1 MTDNAPVFRPLDRD
15 RDVEVRER
23 NLPHWFQAASAIFVT
38 FRTEDSLPK
47 EVILRMQRELEDWL
61 RNRNLPAELAMSA
74 VTEKRVDHSH
84 LLNSLDPAART
95 KFRRLVNRLFHGSLD
110 ECHGK
115 CVLRQSSIAQIVAN
129 AIRHDNGVK
138 FDLDRFVIMPNHV
151 HATVQFRSGFNL
163 SIVGQSWMRYTA
175 RQINVKIGSSGAF
188 WQAEPFDHI
197 LRSAEQFVWTQ
208 EYIAQ
213 NAPNANLREGEFLLW
228 IRGEGRGMSET
239 EQCSKRE

>member
-138 FDLDRFVIMPNHV
+138 FDLDRFVIMPNLITYF
-151 HATVQFRSGFNL
+151 ARQNNL
-163 SIVGQSWMRYTA
+163 SGRRSTSRRTHQMQIYA
-175 RQINVKIGSSGAF
+175 RENSCCGS
-188 WQAEPFDHI
+188 E
-197 LRSAEQFVWTQ
+197 V
-208 EYIAQ
+208 
-213 NAPNANLREGEFLLW
+213 
-228 IRGEGRGMSET
+228 RGGG
-239 EQCSKRE
+239 